1 MKVVAMDIT
10 SFLHNSI
17 AQRFETT
24 IKNTRLYMRCL
35 KHHKVNEMKE

>member
-1 MKVVAMDIT
+1 MKVVAMDIA
-10 SFLHNSI
+10 SFLHNNK

-35 KHHKVNEMKE
+35 KQHKVNEMKK